1 MDTPRELINQAHII
15 YKNLISPLGFSL
27 TQSFLEMRNG
37 KSGIAYHENI
47 PFVEGGLY
55 AAIINE
61 TLIDTVFSKYGNP
74 KGYTKLEKLS
84 IISIQQAIDE
94 TFVDV
99 NSKKTL
105 LIYATTKGNAEVQP
119 IDDTNKTKVPNQF
132 LLLEFVNVLEHYFK
146 FENTPV
152 ILSNAC
158 VSGTQAIILAAQFV
172 ESGVYDD
179 VIVVGGDSVSSFTL
193 TGFKALN
200 ALSDSRC
207 QPFDKNRKGINLGEC
222 CACLIISNCKDRN
235 KNYSKVLRGSSTLDA
250 HHIVAPSKHGTGL
263 TKAIENCISTLSTPI
278 DFIAAHGTATI
289 YNDEMEALALVN
301 NGLNDVPVF
310 SIKGYFGHTLGAA
323 GILETLIALKCLET
337 QLVIPSLGFAENGV
351 SHDIYV
357 TKELLHK
364 KSKTFLKTASGFGGV
379 NSAIVIG

>member
-1 MDTPRELINQAHII
+1 
-15 YKNLISPLGFSL
+15 
-27 TQSFLEMRNG
+27 
-37 KSGIAYHENI
+37 
-47 PFVEGGLY
+47 
-55 AAIINE
+55 
-61 TLIDTVFSKYGNP
+61 
-74 KGYTKLEKLS
+74 
-84 IISIQQAIDE
+84 
-94 TFVDV
+94 
-99 NSKKTL
+99 KTL

-222 CACLIISNCKDRN
+222 CAC
-235 KNYSKVLRGSSTLDA
+235 
-250 HHIVAPSKHGTGL
+250 
-263 TKAIENCISTLSTPI
+263 
-278 DFIAAHGTATI
+278 
-289 YNDEMEALALVN
+289 
-301 NGLNDVPVF
+301 
-310 SIKGYFGHTLGAA
+310 
-323 GILETLIALKCLET
+323 
-337 QLVIPSLGFAENGV
+337 
-351 SHDIYV
+351 
-357 TKELLHK
+357 
-364 KSKTFLKTASGFGGV
+364 
-379 NSAIVIG
+379 